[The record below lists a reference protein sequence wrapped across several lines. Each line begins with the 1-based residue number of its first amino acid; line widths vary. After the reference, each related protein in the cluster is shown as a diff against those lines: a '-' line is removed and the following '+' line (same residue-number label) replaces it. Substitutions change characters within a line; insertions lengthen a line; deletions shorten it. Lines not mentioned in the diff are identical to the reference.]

1 MLTDPR
7 VFPASADP
15 IADLARRGLAA
26 EIPVHQEKLD
36 EELRGALRETLAAG
50 DGARLEAAIERAP
63 APEVGRQV
71 WRRLAE
77 VFASV
82 EGEALVTR
90 TFAIPVVL
98 VACARREATVP
109 CLLTD
114 RGAVTEALSA
124 HGALG
129 GNKNFTVANGLSSPL
144 ALEMTRMPE
153 LYRWQAL
160 ARPEGDTSPRP
171 AAIELRPPHEAVHL
185 RFLLGAAIA
194 GAGADLFGLGE
205 VGPWGVPLAR
215 ELSRQLATPEVTLLA
230 LPRAPMSP
238 VLALHLGRTAQRE
251 VSLQIF
257 VSNALREFRAS
268 TGEPVAVVSAHR
280 VADAPNGGELRVS
293 LSSPFDP
300 SDRGSAQGFRF
311 PLFPLDRL
319 ADVERGITTLFA
331 DCRVTDVR
339 VRGELFPD
347 RDPATSQAL
356 FVRPETEIAGLAL
369 N

>member
-15 IADLARRGLAA
+15 IVDLARRSLTA
-26 EIPVHQEKLD
+26 EIPVHQQKLD
-36 EELRGALRETLAAG
+36 EELRGALRAALLADDG
-50 DGARLEAAIERAP
+50 DTLEAAIERAP
-63 APEVGRQV
+63 APDVGRHV

-77 VFASV
+77 VFATV
-82 EGEALVTR
+82 EGEVLVTR

-98 VACARREATVP
+98 VAGAKKEATVP

-114 RGAVTEALSA
+114 RDAVTEILLG

-144 ALEMTRMPE
+144 NLEMARMPE
-153 LYRWQAL
+153 LYRWQSAP
-160 ARPEGDTSPRP
+160 RRDGDTSPQP

-185 RFLLGAAIA
+185 RFLFGAAIA
-194 GAGADLFGLGE
+194 GARADLFGMGE

-215 ELSRQLATPEVTLLA
+215 EISRQLSIPEVTLLA

-251 VSLQIF
+251 ISLQIF
-257 VSNALREFRAS
+257 VSNALREFRGS
-268 TGEPVAVVSAHR
+268 TGEPVAVLSAHR
-280 VADAPNGGELRVS
+280 GGEAANGGELRLS

-300 SDRGSAQGFRF
+300 LERGSAQGFRC

-319 ADVERGITTLFA
+319 SDVERSITTLLA

-339 VRGELFPD
+339 VRGEIFPD
-347 RDPATSQAL
+347 RDPATGQPL

-369 N
+369 H